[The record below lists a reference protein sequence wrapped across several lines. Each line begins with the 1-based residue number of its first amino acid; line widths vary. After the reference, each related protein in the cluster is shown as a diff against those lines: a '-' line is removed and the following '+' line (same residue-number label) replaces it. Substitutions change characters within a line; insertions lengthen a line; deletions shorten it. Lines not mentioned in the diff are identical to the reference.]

1 MPSYLTRKTSNKFY
15 EGLLL
20 LILLPI
26 IGFSL
31 YKYGYLDYSKGLVS
45 LLASFKVLWLLL
57 INIIITFISSNLL
70 KDNYPYKYYET
81 IVLTLL
87 LPIRIPYIIDI
98 IGVLVYNLIRKYLYT
113 YHLNNIAISKLLIT
127 VCLMILNKNNYL
139 SFYQEQVSSLYTTSD
154 LIWGASIGSIGSNNL
169 VILILC
175 YLLLCNVIN
184 YKKDIPW
191 YAILGYTMTLG
202 IYGLINNNLI
212 YLMKLT
218 LNSTILF
225 SIIFG
230 SSINISSPV
239 GRKLRR
245 IYGLLVGILSFAF
258 LIINPYDAGLIGII
272 MANLIIN
279 LIEYSYR

>member
-175 YLLLCNVIN
+175 YLLLCNVII

-202 IYGLINNNLI
+202 IYGFINNNLI

-218 LNSTILF
+218 LNSTVLF
-225 SIIFG
+225 SIIFV

-245 IYGLLVGILSFAF
+245 IYGLLVGILSFTF
-258 LIINPYDAGLIGII
+258 LTINPYEAGLIGII

>member
-175 YLLLCNVIN
+175 YLLLCNVII

-202 IYGLINNNLI
+202 TYGLINNNLI

-218 LNSTILF
+218 LNSTVLF

-245 IYGLLVGILSFAF
+245 IYGLLVGIFSFTF
-258 LIINPYDAGLIGII
+258 LTINPYDAGLIGII
-272 MANLIIN
+272 IANLIIN

>member
-70 KDNYPYKYYET
+70 KDNYPYKYYEI

-175 YLLLCNVIN
+175 YLLLCNVII

-202 IYGLINNNLI
+202 TYGLINNNLI

-218 LNSTILF
+218 LNSTVLF
-225 SIIFG
+225 STIFV

-258 LIINPYDAGLIGII
+258 LTINPYDAGLIGII

>member
-45 LLASFKVLWLLL
+45 LFASFKVLWLLL

-175 YLLLCNVIN
+175 YLLLCNVII

-202 IYGLINNNLI
+202 TYGLINNNLI

-218 LNSTILF
+218 LNSTVLF
-225 SIIFG
+225 SIIFV

-272 MANLIIN
+272 IANLIIN

>member
-70 KDNYPYKYYET
+70 KDNYPYKYYEI

-175 YLLLCNVIN
+175 YLLLCNVII

-191 YAILGYTMTLG
+191 HAILGYTMTLG

-225 SIIFG
+225 SIIFV

-258 LIINPYDAGLIGII
+258 LTINPYDAGFIGII
-272 MANLIIN
+272 IANLIIN

>member
-154 LIWGASIGSIGSNNL
+154 LIWGSSIGSIGSNNL

-175 YLLLCNVIN
+175 YLLLCNVII

-202 IYGLINNNLI
+202 TYGLINNNLI

-218 LNSTILF
+218 LNSTVLF
-225 SIIFG
+225 SIIFV

-258 LIINPYDAGLIGII
+258 LTINPYDAGLIGII